1 MIKTTDQIRVGTLWQ
16 SNIAMEASSTSNKK
30 PIYVIRSF
38 DKGFPLPWLCLLE
51 GDTKPTIYPPTFAGQ
66 KIGLSSPSHWPPNT
80 NGIIILYP
88 SISII

>member
-51 GDTKPTIYPPTFAGQ
+51 GDTDQAN
-66 KIGLSSPSHWPPNT
+66 HWSKDW
-80 NGIIILYP
+80 IILP
-88 SISII
+88 ITMAPKHQRNHHSLELHPH